1 MCATSSAAIPS
12 MIIPLSYH
20 YITIIIPLYYHSQWY
35 LYGIYMVFIWY
46 LHRNYSEG
54 TTGLFPTFRLG
65 KRKKK
70 LRAISD
76 TQPENVLVIKSR
88 YFL

>member
-1 MCATSSAAIPS
+1 
-12 MIIPLSYH
+12 
-20 YITIIIPLYYHSQWY
+20 
-35 LYGIYMVFIWY
+35 MVILWY

-54 TTGLFPTFRLG
+54 TTGLFSTFRLV

-76 TQPENVLVIKSR
+76 TQPLGKKQLLR
-88 YFL
+88 

>member
-1 MCATSSAAIPS
+1 MVFI
-12 MIIPLSYH
+12 
-20 YITIIIPLYYHSQWY
+20 WY

-46 LHRNYSEG
+46 LHRSYSVVM
-54 TTGLFPTFRLG
+54 TGLFPTFRLV

-76 TQPENVLVIKSR
+76 TQHENVLVINR
-88 YFL
+88 GI

>member
-12 MIIPLSYH
+12 MIIPL
-20 YITIIIPLYYHSQWY
+20 YYHLQWY
-35 LYGIYMVFIWY
+35 LYGIYMVFTWY

-65 KRKKK
+65 KRKKSCVPFLTRN
-70 LRAISD
+70 LRM
-76 TQPENVLVIKSR
+76 
-88 YFL
+88 F